1 MTSPSTT
8 APTPARGLADRGVPH
23 RPTDTDRATS
33 GATSGAPPSASSRP
47 PEEESFDALVA
58 RGLAE
63 RGLGDDDLLRLLRLL
78 ELGVGGLPGPV
89 APGTQLFLRIL
100 RFLLDRG
107 DYDRAYR
114 LFARAGDEGISLVSD
129 LVDRFWLIGLGIA
142 VDVSVGA
149 TFGVP
154 LKLDASSTFSLVR
167 DTARTFKL
175 VRQGVLEGG
184 FDTALGGSGRLQLGP
199 RTAGVRAGAQAQAVV
214 QLTVFEEFSF
224 PVFDDPGFAPLL
236 VHLLG
241 AESLVAIAATFD
253 RTLLALSPE
262 PYRQR
267 LKVEVTRVARLNA
280 QVKVNLPVAAPA
292 PIATPPSLLGRLWRR
307 ALRSLLEASLHG
319 EVELQLGS
327 GIEVTPDF
335 ALHDGGW
342 QLRSLQIE
350 LYAEAEASAALTA
363 KLALLP
369 IPVGRPLH
377 QGGGLRVVYR
387 MGPPFDLAAA
397 RYVRH
402 EVYSKTGDLDIFQGP
417 AHELAIA
424 LPNFRDATLDDLV
437 ALLAAVGGAVLRHR
451 SAVSGAPGSK
461 IIKSLTYQRNFTNF
475 LDPKYREYGLVADG
489 FVTLTVELSREEL
502 IDLIVTIAEALI
514 DAADEAPDVAALAR
528 AVVRAVRDGM
538 PPDDVGETVRRAVVE
553 VFMLAAELLHSL
565 LESGAVPPPLGEL
578 VTVVL
583 RRLIA
588 SIDKVHLRVQLGFGA
603 AVELSAG
610 AGGRARV
617 HASAV
622 GRVTFD
628 RDITDWLG
636 EQLSAGLLEVEELL
650 ALLRG
655 ELDDAS
661 PVLVISPAELPPV
674 GGEVRS
680 SDGRASGDRQP
691 MRASER

>member
-1 MTSPSTT
+1 M
-8 APTPARGLADRGVPH
+8 
-23 RPTDTDRATS
+23 
-33 GATSGAPPSASSRP
+33 
-47 PEEESFDALVA
+47 
-58 RGLAE
+58 
-63 RGLGDDDLLRLLRLL
+63 
-78 ELGVGGLPGPV
+78 
-89 APGTQLFLRIL
+89 
-100 RFLLDRG
+100 
-107 DYDRAYR
+107 
-114 LFARAGDEGISLVSD
+114 
-129 LVDRFWLIGLGIA
+129 
-142 VDVSVGA
+142 
-149 TFGVP
+149 
-154 LKLDASSTFSLVR
+154 
-167 DTARTFKL
+167 
-175 VRQGVLEGG
+175 
-184 FDTALGGSGRLQLGP
+184 
-199 RTAGVRAGAQAQAVV
+199 
-214 QLTVFEEFSF
+214 
-224 PVFDDPGFAPLL
+224 
-236 VHLLG
+236 
-241 AESLVAIAATFD
+241 
-253 RTLLALSPE
+253 
-262 PYRQR
+262 
-267 LKVEVTRVARLNA
+267 
-280 QVKVNLPVAAPA
+280 
-292 PIATPPSLLGRLWRR
+292 
-307 ALRSLLEASLHG
+307 
-319 EVELQLGS
+319 
-327 GIEVTPDF
+327 
-335 ALHDGGW
+335 
-342 QLRSLQIE
+342 
-350 LYAEAEASAALTA
+350 
-363 KLALLP
+363 
-369 IPVGRPLH
+369 
-377 QGGGLRVVYR
+377 
-387 MGPPFDLAAA
+387 
-397 RYVRH
+397 
-402 EVYSKTGDLDIFQGP
+402 
-417 AHELAIA
+417 
-424 LPNFRDATLDDLV
+424 
-437 ALLAAVGGAVLRHR
+437 
-451 SAVSGAPGSK
+451 SGAPGSK

-565 LESGAVPPPLGEL
+565 LESGVVPPPLGEL